1 MKSPNKFSASEKK
14 IFIKG
19 ARVHNLKNV
28 DVELPKNKFI
38 VITGVSGS
46 GKSSLTIDTLYAEG
60 QRRYVESLSSYARQ
74 FLNRMDKPDV
84 DYIKGLCPAIAIEQK
99 VSTRTTRSTV
109 GSLTEIYDYLRLLF
123 ARIGKTYSPTTGELV
138 IKHEVMD
145 VVNFIFKQSEGDKI
159 FIYFEDKVREKFA
172 DDLKLLLQKGFTRI
186 KFGEEVAKI
195 EELLENKDALKK
207 KQTSIKV
214 LVDRLVVKHYDED
227 LKSRAADS
235 VQTAFSEGH
244 GQCILEYSPSQTLP
258 YREGLEQPKL
268 FQADPILYEKLKEF
282 AEANRKKSTEA
293 ESILWTQLRGKQLAD
308 YKFRRQHI
316 IGHYIAD
323 FYCHAHSLVVEID
336 GSIHQLPEVKD
347 NDEQRTAW
355 LVEHGYKVIRFRN
368 NEVIGNIDGVLKSIS
383 TKLRESV
390 VAVKVPSAGGDLGE
404 AVFSNKFEADGISF
418 EEPNP
423 NFFNFNNPYG
433 ACKTCEGFGTVMG
446 LDEDLIFPDKELSV
460 YEGVVAPWK
469 GEKMSEWAEP
479 LIKKGVMFDFPIH
492 RAYKDLDE
500 KDKQLL
506 WDGNKY
512 FRGLHDFFKH
522 IEEQSYKIQYR
533 VMLSRFRGKTT
544 CPDCKGSRIRKDSQ
558 YVKIQDKHIAE
569 LMLLPIKELHS
580 FFKNIK
586 LSQGEAEIGK
596 RILLEVNSR
605 LQTMMDVGLG
615 YLSLNR
621 LSNSLSGGETQRI
634 NLTRSIGSNLTSSLY
649 ILDEPSIGLHQRD
662 TERLIKVL
670 KNLRDL
676 GNTVVIVE
684 HDEDIMKASDHIVDM
699 GPEAGIFGGEVMFNG
714 GTKELLKSKTLT
726 AKYLNGVLEI
736 PYSRKRRKPS
746 NWIEIIGASQHNLKN
761 VDVKFPL
768 GALTVVSGVSGS
780 GKTTLVKKILYPAMM
795 RMFDGAGEKPGTFRE
810 MKGDMRR
817 ITSVEMIDQN
827 PLGRSSRS
835 NPVTYVKAYDGI
847 RELYARM
854 QLSKIRGYLPKD
866 FSFNVEGGR
875 CETCKGE
882 GEVVVEM
889 QFLADVHLKCESCNG
904 KKFKEEVLE
913 VQFKGKNIYEVLE
926 LSVDES
932 LEFFAG
938 DEAITTKLLPLQKVG
953 LGYVK
958 LGQSSSTLSG
968 GEAQRVKLASFL
980 SKGEA
985 PNPILFIFD
994 EPTTGLHFHD
1004 INKLISSFNQLIEA
1018 GHSVIVIEH
1027 NMDVIKCADWLID
1040 LGPEGGDEGGNLVYQ
1055 GEPEGILS
1063 EKSSYTAY
1071 YLKEKLNRE
1080 SN

>member
-1 MKSPNKFSASEKK
+1 MKSQTKFSVSEKK

-19 ARVHNLKNV
+19 ARVHNLKDV

-74 FLNRMDKPDV
+74 FLTRMDKPDV

-123 ARIGKTYSPTTGELV
+123 ARIGKTYSPKTGELV
-138 IKHEVMD
+138 KKHEVMD
-145 VVNFIFKQSEGDKI
+145 VVDFIFKMEEGEKV
-159 FIYFEDKVREKFA
+159 FIYFEDKIHKSFG

-186 KFGEEVAKI
+186 KFGDDVAKI
-195 EELLENKDALKK
+195 EELLENREDLIK

-214 LVDRLVVKHYDED
+214 LVDRLLVKKEDED
-227 LKSRAADS
+227 IKSRAADS
-235 VQTAFSEGH
+235 IQTAFGEGH
-244 GQCILEYSPSQTLP
+244 GDCTIEYGKG
-258 YREGLEQPKL
+258 EG
-268 FQADPILYEKLKEF
+268 
-282 AEANRKKSTEA
+282 
-293 ESILWTQLRGKQLAD
+293 
-308 YKFRRQHI
+308 
-316 IGHYIAD
+316 
-323 FYCHAHSLVVEID
+323 
-336 GSIHQLPEVKD
+336 
-347 NDEQRTAW
+347 
-355 LVEHGYKVIRFRN
+355 
-368 NEVIGNIDGVLKSIS
+368 IS
-383 TKLRESV
+383 
-390 VAVKVPSAGGDLGE
+390 
-404 AVFSNKFEADGISF
+404 FSNKFEADGISF

-446 LDEDLIFPDKELSV
+446 LDEDLIFPDKELSI
-460 YEGVVAPWK
+460 YEGAVAPWK

-492 RAYKDLDE
+492 RAYKDLSDE
-500 KDKQLL
+500 EKQLL

-512 FRGLHDFFKH
+512 FDGLNAFFQYL
-522 IEEQSYKIQYR
+522 EEKSYKIQYR
-533 VMLSRFRGKTT
+533 VMLSRYRGKTT
-544 CPDCKGSRIRKDSQ
+544 CSDCKGSRIRKDAQ
-558 YVKIQDKHIAE
+558 YVKIQGKHISE
-569 LMLLPIKELHS
+569 LTLLPIKELHA
-580 FFKNIK
+580 FFKNLK
-586 LSQGEAEIGK
+586 LSESENIIAK
-596 RILLEVNSR
+596 RILLEINNR

-615 YLSLNR
+615 YLALNR
-621 LSNSLSGGETQRI
+621 LSNTLSGGETQRI

-714 GTKELLKSKTLT
+714 GAKELLQSKTIT
-726 AKYLNGVLEI
+726 AKYLNGEMEI
-736 PYSRKRRKPS
+736 SYNKKRRKSS
-746 NWIEIIGASQHNLKN
+746 NWIEITGASQHNLKYIN
-761 VDVKFPL
+761 VKIPL

-780 GKTTLVKKILYPAMM
+780 GKTTLIKKILYPALT
-795 RMFDGAGEKPGTFRE
+795 RMFDGTGEKPGTYRE

-817 ITSVEMIDQN
+817 ITAAEMIDQN

-847 RELYARM
+847 RDLM
-854 QLSKIRGYLPKD
+854 SKQQLSKIRGYQPKE

-875 CETCKGE
+875 CETCKGD
-882 GEVVVEM
+882 GEVIVEM
-889 QFLADVHLKCESCNG
+889 QFLADVHLKCEVCNG

-926 LSVDES
+926 LSIDEA
-932 LEFFAG
+932 LEFFQGESDIA
-938 DEAITTKLLPLQKVG
+938 TKLLPLQKVG

-980 SKGEA
+980 SRGAA

-1004 INKLISSFNQLIEA
+1004 INKLMSSFNQLIEA
-1018 GHSVIVIEH
+1018 GHTVVVIEH

-1040 LGPEGGDEGGNLVYQ
+1040 LGPEGGDEGGQLVYE
-1055 GEPEGILS
+1055 GVPEGILS
-1063 EKSSYTAY
+1063 VKNSYTAI
-1071 YLKEKLNRE
+1071 YLEPKLHGN
-1080 SN
+1080 

>member
-1 MKSPNKFSASEKK
+1 MKSPNKFSISEKK

-46 GKSSLTIDTLYAEG
+46 GKSSLTIDTLFAEG

-74 FLNRMDKPDV
+74 FLTRMDKPDV
-84 DYIKGLCPAIAIEQK
+84 DYIKGLCPAISIEQK

-109 GSLTEIYDYLRLLF
+109 GSLTELYDYLRLLF
-123 ARIGKTYSPTTGELV
+123 ARIGKTYSPKTGELV
-138 IKHEVMD
+138 TKNEVMD
-145 VVNFIFKQSEGDKI
+145 VVDFIFKLNEGDKV
-159 FIYFEDKVREKFA
+159 FIYFESKVEKSFA

-195 EELLENKDALKK
+195 EELLENKEALKK

-214 LVDRLVVKHYDED
+214 LVDRLVVKHNDED

-235 VQTAFSEGH
+235 VQTSFGEGH
-244 GQCILEYSPSQTLP
+244 GQCTIQYSPQTP
-258 YREGLEQPKL
+258 EGG
-268 FQADPILYEKLKEF
+268 F
-282 AEANRKKSTEA
+282 
-293 ESILWTQLRGKQLAD
+293 
-308 YKFRRQHI
+308 
-316 IGHYIAD
+316 
-323 FYCHAHSLVVEID
+323 
-336 GSIHQLPEVKD
+336 KD
-347 NDEQRTAW
+347 KNT
-355 LVEHGYKVIRFRN
+355 N
-368 NEVIGNIDGVLKSIS
+368 
-383 TKLRESV
+383 T
-390 VAVKVPSAGGDLGE
+390 DLGGGSPFGGQGAE
-404 AVFSNKFEADGISF
+404 VVFSNKFEADGISF

-423 NFFNFNNPYG
+423 HFFNFNNPYG

-446 LDEDLIFPDKELSV
+446 IDEDLIFPDKELSV
-460 YEGVVAPWK
+460 YEGAVSPWK

-479 LIKKGVMFDFPIH
+479 LIKKGILFDFPIH
-492 RAYKDLDE
+492 RAYKDLE
-500 KDKQLL
+500 EEHKQLL
-506 WDGNKY
+506 WNGNQY
-512 FRGLHDFFKH
+512 FKGLHDFFRYL
-522 IEEQSYKIQYR
+522 ETQSYKIQYR

-544 CPDCKGSRIRKDSQ
+544 CPDCKGSRIRKDAQ
-558 YVKIQDKHIAE
+558 YVKIQGQNISE
-569 LMLLPIKELHS
+569 LTLKPIKELHA
-580 FFKNIK
+580 FFKDISLTESENII
-586 LSQGEAEIGK
+586 AK
-596 RILLEVNSR
+596 RILLEVKGR

-615 YLSLNR
+615 YLTLNR
-621 LSNSLSGGETQRI
+621 LSNTLSGGETQRI

-684 HDEDIMKASDHIVDM
+684 HDEDIMKTSDHIVDM
-699 GPEAGIFGGEVMFNG
+699 GPEAGIFGGEVMYNG
-714 GTKELLKSKTLT
+714 SPKDMLKAKTLT
-726 AKYLNGVLEI
+726 AKYLNGDLEI
-736 PYSRKRRKPS
+736 AYNLKRRIPS
-746 NWIEIIGASQHNLKN
+746 NWIEVVGATHHNLKN
-761 VDVKFPL
+761 ISAKFPL

-780 GKTTLVKKILYPAMM
+780 GKTTLIKKILYPALM
-795 RMFDGAGEKPGTFRE
+795 RIFDGAGEKPGTFRE
-810 MKGDMRR
+810 LKGDMQR
-817 ITSVEMIDQN
+817 ITAVEMIDQN

-847 RELYARM
+847 RDLYARM
-854 QLSKIRGYLPKD
+854 QLSKIRGYQPKD

-875 CETCKGE
+875 CETCKGD

-889 QFLADVHLKCESCNG
+889 QFLADVHLKCETCNG

-913 VQFKGKNIYEVLE
+913 VQYRGKNIYDILE
-926 LSVDES
+926 LSVDEAV
-932 LEFFAG
+932 EFFA
-938 DEAITTKLLPLQKVG
+938 DDNDITTKLLPLQKVG

-980 SKGEA
+980 NKGAA

-1004 INKLISSFNQLIEA
+1004 INKLMSSFNQLIEA

-1040 LGPEGGDEGGNLVYQ
+1040 LGPEGGDEGGQLVYQ
-1055 GEPEGILS
+1055 GIPEGIIGV
-1063 EKSSYTAY
+1063 KTSYTAK
-1071 YLKEKLNRE
+1071 YLQPKLHLN
-1080 SN
+1080 

>member
-1 MKSPNKFSASEKK
+1 
-14 IFIKG
+14 
-19 ARVHNLKNV
+19 
-28 DVELPKNKFI
+28 
-38 VITGVSGS
+38 
-46 GKSSLTIDTLYAEG
+46 AEG

-123 ARIGKTYSPTTGELV
+123 ARIGKTYSPKTGELV
-138 IKHEVMD
+138 TKHEVRD
-145 VVNFIFKQSEGDKI
+145 VVDFLFKQKEGDKV
-159 FIYFEDKVREKFA
+159 FIYFENKVNDKFA
-172 DDLKLLLQKGFTRI
+172 ADLNLLLQKGFTRV
-186 KFGEEVAKI
+186 KFNGEVAKI

-214 LVDRLVVKHYDED
+214 LVDRLVMKHDDED

-235 VQTAFSEGH
+235 IQTAFSEGH
-244 GQCILEYSPSQTLP
+244 GDCIIELL
-258 YREGLEQPKL
+258 
-268 FQADPILYEKLKEF
+268 
-282 AEANRKKSTEA
+282 STE
-293 ESILWTQLRGKQLAD
+293 GK
-308 YKFRRQHI
+308 
-316 IGHYIAD
+316 
-323 FYCHAHSLVVEID
+323 E
-336 GSIHQLPEVKD
+336 
-347 NDEQRTAW
+347 T
-355 LVEHGYKVIRFRN
+355 EH
-368 NEVIGNIDGVLKSIS
+368 
-383 TKLRESV
+383 T
-390 VAVKVPSAGGDLGE
+390 
-404 AVFSNKFEADGISF
+404 FSNKFEADGISF

-446 LDEDLIFPDKELSV
+446 IDEELIFPDKELSV
-460 YEGVVAPWK
+460 YEGAIAPWK

-492 RAYKDLDE
+492 RAYKDLE
-500 KDKQLL
+500 QEHKDLL
-506 WDGNKY
+506 WTGNKY
-512 FRGLHDFFKH
+512 FAGLHEFFRYL
-522 IEEQSYKIQYR
+522 EEKSYKIQYR

-544 CPDCKGSRIRKDSQ
+544 CPDCKGSRIRKDAQ
-558 YVKIQDKHIAE
+558 YVKIQGRNISE
-569 LMLLPIKELHS
+569 LTMQPIKELHA
-580 FFKNIK
+580 FFKTIK
-586 LSQGEAEIGK
+586 LSESEATIAK
-596 RILLEVNSR
+596 RILLEVNGR

-615 YLSLNR
+615 YLTLNR
-621 LSNSLSGGETQRI
+621 LSNTLSGGETQRI
-634 NLTRSIGSNLTSSLY
+634 NLTRSIGSNLTSSMY

-662 TERLIKVL
+662 TDRLIGVL

-676 GNTVVIVE
+676 GNTIIVVE
-684 HDEDIMKASDHIVDM
+684 HDEDIMKTSDHIVDM
-699 GPEAGIFGGEVMFNG
+699 GPEAGRFGGEVMYNG
-714 GTKELLKSKTLT
+714 SSKDMLKANTLT
-726 AKYLNGVLEI
+726 AKYLNGEMEI
-736 PYSRKRRKPS
+736 IYNPKRRKPS
-746 NWIEIIGASQHNLKN
+746 NWIEIIGATQHNLKN
-761 VDVKFPL
+761 VSAKFPL

-780 GKTTLVKKILYPAMM
+780 GKTTLIKKILYPALM
-795 RMFDGAGEKPGTFRE
+795 RLFDGAGEKPGSFRE
-810 MKGDMRR
+810 MKGDMSR
-817 ITSVEMIDQN
+817 ITAIEMIDQN

-847 RELYARM
+847 RDLYARM
-854 QLSKIRGYLPKD
+854 QLSKIRGYQPKD

-889 QFLADVHLKCESCNG
+889 QFLADVHLKCEACNG

-913 VQFKGKNIYEVLE
+913 VQYKGKNIYEILE
-926 LSVDES
+926 LSVDEAV
-932 LEFFAG
+932 EFFKE
-938 DEAITTKLLPLQKVG
+938 DNDITTKLLPLQKVG

-980 SKGEA
+980 NKGAA

-1004 INKLISSFNQLIEA
+1004 INKLMSSFNQLIEA

-1040 LGPEGGDEGGNLVYQ
+1040 LGPEGGDEGGELV
-1055 GEPEGILS
+1055 
-1063 EKSSYTAY
+1063 
-1071 YLKEKLNRE
+1071 
-1080 SN
+1080 

>member
-1 MKSPNKFSASEKK
+1 MKSPNKFSISEKK

-46 GKSSLTIDTLYAEG
+46 GKSSLTIDTLFAEG

-74 FLNRMDKPDV
+74 FLTRMDKPDV
-84 DYIKGLCPAIAIEQK
+84 DYIKGLCPAISIEQK

-109 GSLTEIYDYLRLLF
+109 GSLTELYDYLRLLF
-123 ARIGKTYSPTTGELV
+123 ARIGKTYSPKTGELV
-138 IKHEVMD
+138 TKNEVMD
-145 VVNFIFKQSEGDKI
+145 VVDFIFKLNEGEKV
-159 FIYFEDKVREKFA
+159 FIYFENKVEKSFA

-195 EELLENKDALKK
+195 EELLEKKEALKK

-214 LVDRLVVKHYDED
+214 LVDRLVVKHNDED

-235 VQTAFSEGH
+235 VQTSFGEGH
-244 GQCILEYSPSQTLP
+244 GNCVIEY
-258 YREGLEQPKL
+258 RDG
-268 FQADPILYEKLKEF
+268 
-282 AEANRKKSTEA
+282 KS
-293 ESILWTQLRGKQLAD
+293 KM
-308 YKFRRQHI
+308 
-316 IGHYIAD
+316 
-323 FYCHAHSLVVEID
+323 
-336 GSIHQLPEVKD
+336 
-347 NDEQRTAW
+347 
-355 LVEHGYKVIRFRN
+355 
-368 NEVIGNIDGVLKSIS
+368 
-383 TKLRESV
+383 
-390 VAVKVPSAGGDLGE
+390 
-404 AVFSNKFEADGISF
+404 FSNKFEADGIAF

-423 NFFNFNNPYG
+423 HFFNFNNPYG

-558 YVKIQDKHIAE
+558 YVKIQGKHISE
-569 LMLLPIKELHS
+569 LMLLPIKKLHT

-586 LSQGEAEIGK
+586 LSQAEAEIGK

-714 GTKELLKSKTLT
+714 GSKELLKSKTLT

-889 QFLADVHLKCESCNG
+889 QFLADVHLKCETCNG

-932 LEFFAG
+932 LGFFAG